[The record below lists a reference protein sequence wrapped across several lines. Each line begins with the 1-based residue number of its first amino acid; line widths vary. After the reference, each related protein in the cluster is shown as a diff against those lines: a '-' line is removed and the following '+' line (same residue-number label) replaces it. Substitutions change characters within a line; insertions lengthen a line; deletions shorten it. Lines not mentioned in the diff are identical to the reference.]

1 MSSLCAVPAIHL
13 SDEKLQMKN
22 ILLLSKQNHELGI
35 NQQFS
40 HSGFKYLK
48 AYNYLSNQYSYLNL

>member
-1 MSSLCAVPAIHL
+1 MSSVYAVPAIRL
-13 SDEKLQMKN
+13 TYEKLPMKN

-35 NQQFS
+35 NQQYS
-40 HSGFKYLK
+40 HLGFKYLK